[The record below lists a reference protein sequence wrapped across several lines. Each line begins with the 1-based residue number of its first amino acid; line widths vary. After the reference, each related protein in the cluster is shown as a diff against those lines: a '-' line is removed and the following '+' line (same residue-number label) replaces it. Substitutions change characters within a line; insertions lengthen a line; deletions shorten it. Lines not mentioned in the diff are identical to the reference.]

1 MDAKEKLFPN
11 GSVSS
16 IKRSRNMERRL
27 YRSRKNRV
35 VAGVAGGLGE
45 YFDID
50 PVFVRVIFVLAT
62 LAGGWGMLAY
72 VILWIVV
79 PNEKLCFESQPKPK
93 EGETVMEEKYTAH
106 EYQERKHRHSMVGG
120 TVLVVLGVLFLANN
134 YLPNFDFSYTWPLIL
149 VGIGAAMIM
158 NSLHKTEKGEAHE
171 S

>member
-1 MDAKEKLFPN
+1 
-11 GSVSS
+11 
-16 IKRSRNMERRL
+16 MERRL
-27 YRSRKNRV
+27 YRSRRNRV

-62 LAGGWGMLAY
+62 LAGGWGVLAY

-79 PNEKLCFESQPKPK
+79 PKDKIYFESQSKST
-93 EGETVMEEKYTAH
+93 EGDTVMDEKNPVRD
-106 EYQERKHRHSMVGG
+106 YQERKHRHSMVGG
-120 TVLVVLGVLFLANN
+120 TVLVVLGALFLANN
-134 YLPNFDFSYTWPLIL
+134 YLPNFDFSDTWPLIL

-158 NSLHKTEKGEAHE
+158 NSVHRNEKGEPHE